1 MQLPLE
7 LPQMGGGRN
16 EALDEELRS
25 HREENAGG
33 ECGTYHTLNVVCTR
47 AFFTPRLPAIPSQFG
62 EDKFGVFS
70 TLQLPITEGPIE
82 TPRT

>member
-16 EALDEELRS
+16 EALDEKLRS
-25 HREENAGG
+25 HREGNAGG

-47 AFFTPRLPAIPSQFG
+47 AFSPRDSLQYPPNLEKTSLVG
-62 EDKFGVFS
+62 PL
-70 TLQLPITEGPIE
+70 LQLWITEGGD
-82 TPRT
+82 RRLH